1 LKKMIGFSFFLVL
14 VLLLVGC
21 STSKNETNLN
31 DKKEMT
37 SINMSEDKQK
47 IIEVY
52 QRINDAMVDK
62 DTKTL
67 DNIFDD
73 KYIFVH
79 MSGYQQS
86 KNEWF
91 KQIENEEMIYFKIMP
106 QKTTITI
113 DGNTAILIC
122 NTKIDAKIYGTRN
135 TWSMRVEM
143 DFEKRG
149 DNWYPVNSSKSKSN

>member
-1 LKKMIGFSFFLVL
+1 MS
-14 VLLLVGC
+14 
-21 STSKNETNLN
+21 
-31 DKKEMT
+31 

-73 KYIFVH
+73 DYIFLH

-86 KNEWF
+86 KKEWF
-91 KQIENEEMIYFKIMP
+91 EQIENEEMKYFKIIA

-113 DGNTAILIC
+113 
-122 NTKIDAKIYGTRN
+122 
-135 TWSMRVEM
+135 
-143 DFEKRG
+143 
-149 DNWYPVNSSKSKSN
+149 